1 MVEFENAPFDAG
13 IFHSK
18 AGPGRRIIGFAPK
31 QPFFSLLIEYK
42 NRIGVHKSLLNV
54 ILLDPIPDAQAE
66 ALKLF
71 LPEMQSE
78 VEVTPRSGF

>member
-1 MVEFENAPFDAG
+1 
-13 IFHSK
+13 
-18 AGPGRRIIGFAPK
+18 
-31 QPFFSLLIEYK
+31 
-42 NRIGVHKSLLNV
+42 V